1 MKHYIYIRAKVI
13 HKNKILMKFYKN
25 RINIYDVQERDSYL
39 YLKIDINDFK
49 KVKKTIV
56 TSKFYYID
64 DSGLFHLK
72 RVLTPLKVLSV
83 LFFLIL
89 VNFFSQVIVSVT
101 VIHENKEIRNLVTK
115 ELEEK
120 GIKSFSLRKNYEALN
135 AIKKEV
141 LNQYKD
147 QLEWLEIEN
156 VGMKYIVRVEERIIN
171 QPKDPKGFCHIV
183 ASKSGIVNQV
193 KVSHGEALVQ
203 KGKYVEAGEVL
214 ISGEIKF
221 NEEVKNNVCAEGE
234 VLAEVWY
241 QTSVSLPVQYQEK
254 EKTGKKRYNLGIG
267 MKSGNYKIFKPRLQ
281 NYVTEEK
288 EWFRFFDFALIKMT
302 EYEVLNHERRLTLEE
317 GVSIALEKADLNVQM
332 KLKEN
337 EKIMTRKVLKKSI
350 NNSTIDVEIF
360 YSVLENIGK
369 GEEYFVTE
377 EEG

>member
-1 MKHYIYIRAKVI
+1 MKHYIYIRTKVVN
-13 HKNKILMKFYKN
+13 KNKVLMKFYKN
-25 RINIYDVQERDSYL
+25 RINVYDVQERDAYL
-39 YLKIDINDFK
+39 YLKIDVQDFK

-83 LFFLIL
+83 LFFLLL
-89 VNFFSQVIVSVT
+89 VNFFSQVVVSVN
-101 VIHENKEIRNLVTK
+101 VIHENKEIRNLVAK

-135 AIKKEV
+135 AIKKDV

-147 QLEWLEIEN
+147 QLEWLEIES

-171 QPKDPKGFCHIV
+171 QPIEPKGFCHIV
-183 ASKSGIVNQV
+183 ASKSGMVDQV

-203 KGKYVEAGEVL
+203 KGKYVEAGDVL

-241 QTSVSLPVQYQEK
+241 QTSVSLPIHYQEK
-254 EKTGKKRYNLGIG
+254 EKTGKKRYNLGVG
-267 MKSGNYKIFKPRLQ
+267 MKSGNYKIFKSRLQ

-288 EWFRFFDFALIKMT
+288 EWFRFFDFSFIKMT
-302 EYEVLNHERRLTLEE
+302 EYEVLTHERELTLED
-317 GVSIALEKADLNVQM
+317 GVTLALEKADLNVQM

-337 EKIMTRKVLKKSI
+337 EKIITRKVLKKSI

>member
-1 MKHYIYIRAKVI
+1 MKHYIYIRTKVVN
-13 HKNKILMKFYKN
+13 KNKVLMKFYKN
-25 RINIYDVQERDSYL
+25 RINVYDVQERDAYL
-39 YLKIDINDFK
+39 YLKIDVQDFK

-83 LFFLIL
+83 LFFLLL
-89 VNFFSQVIVSVT
+89 VNFFSQVVVSVN
-101 VIHENKEIRNLVTK
+101 VIHENKEIRNLVAK

-135 AIKKEV
+135 AIKKDV

-147 QLEWLEIEN
+147 QLEWLEIES

-171 QPKDPKGFCHIV
+171 QPIEPKGFCHIV
-183 ASKSGIVNQV
+183 ASKSGMVDQV

-203 KGKYVEAGEVL
+203 KGKYVEAGDVL

-241 QTSVSLPVQYQEK
+241 QTSVSLPIHYQEK
-254 EKTGKKRYNLGIG
+254 EKTGKKRYNLGVG
-267 MKSGNYKIFKPRLQ
+267 LKSGNYKIFKSRLQ

-288 EWFRFFDFALIKMT
+288 EWFRFFDFSFIKMT
-302 EYEVLNHERRLTLEE
+302 EYEVLTHERELTLED
-317 GVSIALEKADLNVQM
+317 GVTLALEKADLNVQM

-337 EKIMTRKVLKKSI
+337 EKIITRKVLKKSI

>member
-1 MKHYIYIRAKVI
+1 MKHYIYIRTKVVN
-13 HKNKILMKFYKN
+13 KNKVLMKFYKN
-25 RINIYDVQERDSYL
+25 RINVYDVQERDAYL
-39 YLKIDINDFK
+39 YLKIDIQDFK

-83 LFFLIL
+83 LFFLLL
-89 VNFFSQVIVSVT
+89 VNFFSQVVVSVN
-101 VIHENKEIRNLVTK
+101 VIHENKEIRNLVAK

-135 AIKKEV
+135 AIKKDV

-147 QLEWLEIEN
+147 QLEWLEIES
-156 VGMKYIVRVEERIIN
+156 VGMKYIVRIEERIIN
-171 QPKDPKGFCHIV
+171 QPIEPKGFCHIV
-183 ASKSGIVNQV
+183 ASKSGMVDQV

-203 KGKYVEAGEVL
+203 KGKYVEAGDVL

-241 QTSVSLPVQYQEK
+241 QTSVSLPVHYQEK
-254 EKTGKKRYNLGIG
+254 EKTGKKRYNLGVG
-267 MKSGNYKIFKPRLQ
+267 MKSGNYKIFKSRLQ

-288 EWFRFFDFALIKMT
+288 EWFRFFDFSFIKMT
-302 EYEVLNHERRLTLEE
+302 EYEVLTHERELTLEE
-317 GVSIALEKADLNVQM
+317 GVALALEKADLNVQM

-337 EKIMTRKVLKKSI
+337 EKIITRKVLKKSI

>member
-1 MKHYIYIRAKVI
+1 MKHYIYIRTKVVN
-13 HKNKILMKFYKN
+13 KNKVLMKFYKN
-25 RINIYDVQERDSYL
+25 RINVYDVQERDAYL
-39 YLKIDINDFK
+39 YLKIDIQDFK

-83 LFFLIL
+83 LFFLLL
-89 VNFFSQVIVSVT
+89 VNFFSQVVVSVN
-101 VIHENKEIRNLVTK
+101 VIHENKEIRNLVAK

-135 AIKKEV
+135 AIKKDV

-147 QLEWLEIEN
+147 QLEWLEIES
-156 VGMKYIVRVEERIIN
+156 VGMKYIVRIEERIIN
-171 QPKDPKGFCHIV
+171 QPIEPKGFCHIV
-183 ASKSGIVNQV
+183 ASKSGMVDQV

-203 KGKYVEAGEVL
+203 KGKYVEAGDVL

-221 NEEVKNNVCAEGE
+221 NKEVKNNVCAEGE

-241 QTSVSLPVQYQEK
+241 QTSVSLPVHYQEK
-254 EKTGKKRYNLGIG
+254 EKTGKKRYNLGVG
-267 MKSGNYKIFKPRLQ
+267 MKSGNYKIFKSRLQ

-288 EWFRFFDFALIKMT
+288 EWFRFFDFSFIKMT
-302 EYEVLNHERRLTLEE
+302 EYEVLTHERELTLEE
-317 GVSIALEKADLNVQM
+317 GVALALEKADLNVQM

-337 EKIMTRKVLKKSI
+337 EKIITRKVLKKSI

>member
-1 MKHYIYIRAKVI
+1 M
-13 HKNKILMKFYKN
+13 
-25 RINIYDVQERDSYL
+25 
-39 YLKIDINDFK
+39 
-49 KVKKTIV
+49 
-56 TSKFYYID
+56 
-64 DSGLFHLK
+64 
-72 RVLTPLKVLSV
+72 

-183 ASKSGIVNQV
+183 ASKSGIVDQV

-241 QTSVSLPVQYQEK
+241 LSL
-254 EKTGKKRYNLGIG
+254 IH
-267 MKSGNYKIFKPRLQ
+267 I
-281 NYVTEEK
+281 
-288 EWFRFFDFALIKMT
+288 
-302 EYEVLNHERRLTLEE
+302 
-317 GVSIALEKADLNVQM
+317 
-332 KLKEN
+332 
-337 EKIMTRKVLKKSI
+337 
-350 NNSTIDVEIF
+350 
-360 YSVLENIGK
+360 
-369 GEEYFVTE
+369 
-377 EEG
+377 

>member
-1 MKHYIYIRAKVI
+1 MKHYIYIRTKVVN
-13 HKNKILMKFYKN
+13 KNKVLMKFYKN
-25 RINIYDVQERDSYL
+25 RINVYDVQERDAYL
-39 YLKIDINDFK
+39 YLKIDVQDFK

-83 LFFLIL
+83 LFFLLL
-89 VNFFSQVIVSVT
+89 VNFFSQVVVSVN
-101 VIHENKEIRNLVTK
+101 VIHENKEIRNLVAK

-135 AIKKEV
+135 AIKKDV

-147 QLEWLEIEN
+147 QLEWLEIES

-171 QPKDPKGFCHIV
+171 QPIEPKGFCHIV
-183 ASKSGIVNQV
+183 ASKSGMVDQV

-203 KGKYVEAGEVL
+203 KGKYVEAGDVL

-241 QTSVSLPVQYQEK
+241 QTSVSLPIYYQEK
-254 EKTGKKRYNLGIG
+254 EKTGKKRYNLGVG
-267 MKSGNYKIFKPRLQ
+267 MKSGNYKIFKSRLQ

-288 EWFRFFDFALIKMT
+288 EWFRFFDFSFIKMT
-302 EYEVLNHERRLTLEE
+302 EYEVLTHERELTLED
-317 GVSIALEKADLNVQM
+317 GVTLALEKADLNVQM

-337 EKIMTRKVLKKSI
+337 EKIITRKVLKKSI